1 MERRAGTTSGVSRRE
16 CWSPG
21 LGGSKAANDGEDFG
35 SVSDGAGGVVEVDD
49 EEGEV
54 RSGNSLYIPSS
65 TWLASGTIRLLSS
78 RVSRYSEALR
88 AVYS

>member
-1 MERRAGTTSGVSRRE
+1 MGVSRRA

-21 LGGSKAANDGEDFG
+21 LGGSKPAKGGKDFG
-35 SVSDGAGGVVEVDD
+35 SASDGTAGVADVDE

-54 RSGNSLYIPSS
+54 RGENSLYIPSS

-78 RVSRYSEALR
+78 KVSRYSEALR

>member
-1 MERRAGTTSGVSRRE
+1 MARRGGTASGVSRRA

-21 LGGSKAANDGEDFG
+21 LGGSKPANDCEDFG
-35 SVSDGAGGVVEVDD
+35 SASDGAGGVVEVDD

-54 RSGNSLYIPSS
+54 SGENSLYIPSS